1 MPGGARSWVF
11 PDRSG
16 AEVRVCPVNGGVR
29 GRHGSAALRTV
40 SDWGGD
46 SGLPQR
52 SLREGSCGKQ
62 TKPTGWGPA
71 QAGRGSPSSPAP
83 LYPPSLLH
91 PLSPGGLALPP
102 QTAAPTWRAAPAQLP
117 PLLRAPGTQVR
128 GRHAHPRVTCL
139 STCVRDVSVLPVRD
153 AQEPALLPGSPL
165 PRTHAHLDITLLLTG
180 ALPVEG
186 YFCFSSPGLR

>member
-29 GRHGSAALRTV
+29 GRHGRAALRTV

-52 SLREGSCGKQ
+52 SLREEGCGKQ

-117 PLLRAPGTQVR
+117 PLLRPREPKSGADTLTQGSLVC
-128 GRHAHPRVTCL
+128 PRVFVT
-139 STCVRDVSVLPVRD
+139 SVCF
-153 AQEPALLPGSPL
+153 QFE
-165 PRTHAHLDITLLLTG
+165 THRSR
-180 ALPVEG
+180 P
-186 YFCFSSPGLR
+186 SSPAPHCRAHTPIWTSHSF